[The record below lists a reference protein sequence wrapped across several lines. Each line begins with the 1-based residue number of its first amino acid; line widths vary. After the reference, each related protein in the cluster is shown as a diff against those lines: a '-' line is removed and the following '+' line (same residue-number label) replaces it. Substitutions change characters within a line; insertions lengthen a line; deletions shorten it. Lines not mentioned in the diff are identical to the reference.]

1 MEERLITLVK
11 ENTRRG
17 DYEDNNAS
25 NLSNIIGL
33 SRNSISSYLNDYFN
47 QGRFVK
53 INTRPVLFLEK
64 SELEKRYNIKINKLM
79 FASLDELDEYAKTCG
94 RGSKDFRDLIGY
106 NGSLRK
112 IIESCKASISYPPHG
127 LPILLNGPTGTGKSF
142 IIEKMFEYGKN
153 NGIFSEKAKFVHVN
167 CSEYANNP
175 ELITANLFGYKR
187 GAFTGAD
194 NDNPG
199 LIKVADGGMLFLD
212 EVHCLKPECQE
223 KLFLFMD
230 KGNYHVL
237 GDSENEYHSNV
248 FLAFATTENPKEVL
262 LKTLLR
268 RIPIQ
273 MEIPSL
279 SKRSKMEKSNII
291 VRFLENE
298 AKHIHKEIR
307 IGNVVY
313 AALLN
318 NEYEGNI
325 GELKNV
331 IQETCMNALYSNK
344 NKDYI
349 EINSLCLPSR
359 VRFNNHIDNSILVGR
374 NQLYSLNDLKNKY
387 ENEFPFKEYSNKLLE
402 LLENYSKEEI
412 SIQSFLEQAL
422 SETQTYSND
431 SLFRENKEKSIDI
444 AYFTNVIK
452 KMAELINDKYRCDF
466 QSSEILTLSLLI
478 QDYYTYY
485 VIVESYF
492 DIHQEGFQSLE
503 TVVKSNYFRSYEIAK
518 YLNELCGIY
527 INLNWHNY
535 LTSIFALL
543 IESYHGNRVLN
554 QTVGVVLSHGYATAS
569 SIADAV
575 NRMLDEYVFEAIDMP
590 LDTSTQLIINK
601 LNVFIESYGGNIK
614 NLILLV
620 DMGSLEEIY
629 NGLNNVSKSNI
640 AIANNVNTRFALF
653 VGKGILDKKS
663 LQEIF
668 DESIE
673 YSQTNYKIINSQK
686 KEKVIVCSC
695 ATGLGTAEKLKEIIE
710 DSLPEHLPVKVITYD
725 YTSLLEVNL
734 EEKLLKDY
742 EVICVIGTLNPKL
755 KNLHFIAIEEL
766 IMNSSLDFLT
776 SYFADVISQ
785 EDMDSF
791 QKKMLKNFSLTNI
804 INNLTVLNPTQ
815 LLERVADAIDLL
827 QQEMKTTFTNNT
839 CFGLYVH
846 ICCLMERL
854 VTREGIESYQKELSD
869 CNEDFIKFY
878 MTVKKAFKQVE
889 KYYRVEIPIE
899 EVEFI
904 NIYIQNMMVRSFDE
918 YEGME
923 E

>member
-11 ENTRRG
+11 ENTKR
-17 DYEDNNAS
+17 DNYEDNNAS

-279 SKRSKMEKSNII
+279 SKRSEMEKSNII

-298 AKHIHKEIR
+298 AKNIHKEIR

-359 VRFNNHIDNSILVGR
+359 VR
-374 NQLYSLNDLKNKY
+374 
-387 ENEFPFKEYSNKLLE
+387 
-402 LLENYSKEEI
+402 
-412 SIQSFLEQAL
+412 
-422 SETQTYSND
+422 
-431 SLFRENKEKSIDI
+431 
-444 AYFTNVIK
+444 
-452 KMAELINDKYRCDF
+452 
-466 QSSEILTLSLLI
+466 LSL
-478 QDYYTYY
+478 
-485 VIVESYF
+485 
-492 DIHQEGFQSLE
+492 IH
-503 TVVKSNYFRSYEIAK
+503 I
-518 YLNELCGIY
+518 
-527 INLNWHNY
+527 
-535 LTSIFALL
+535 
-543 IESYHGNRVLN
+543 
-554 QTVGVVLSHGYATAS
+554 
-569 SIADAV
+569 
-575 NRMLDEYVFEAIDMP
+575 
-590 LDTSTQLIINK
+590 
-601 LNVFIESYGGNIK
+601 
-614 NLILLV
+614 
-620 DMGSLEEIY
+620 
-629 NGLNNVSKSNI
+629 
-640 AIANNVNTRFALF
+640 
-653 VGKGILDKKS
+653 
-663 LQEIF
+663 
-668 DESIE
+668 
-673 YSQTNYKIINSQK
+673 
-686 KEKVIVCSC
+686 
-695 ATGLGTAEKLKEIIE
+695 
-710 DSLPEHLPVKVITYD
+710 
-725 YTSLLEVNL
+725 
-734 EEKLLKDY
+734 
-742 EVICVIGTLNPKL
+742 
-755 KNLHFIAIEEL
+755 
-766 IMNSSLDFLT
+766 
-776 SYFADVISQ
+776 
-785 EDMDSF
+785 
-791 QKKMLKNFSLTNI
+791 
-804 INNLTVLNPTQ
+804 
-815 LLERVADAIDLL
+815 
-827 QQEMKTTFTNNT
+827 
-839 CFGLYVH
+839 
-846 ICCLMERL
+846 
-854 VTREGIESYQKELSD
+854 
-869 CNEDFIKFY
+869 
-878 MTVKKAFKQVE
+878 
-889 KYYRVEIPIE
+889 
-899 EVEFI
+899 
-904 NIYIQNMMVRSFDE
+904 
-918 YEGME
+918 
-923 E
+923 